1 MKSETIKEMLENSV
15 KNYPNNIAFYEK
27 KDKEYYGI
35 TYKQLY
41 EDVIAFSNY
50 LYMQGFEDK
59 NIAVI
64 GKNSYEWAVAY
75 LATMNGLGTVVP
87 LDKELTKEELENSL
101 GRLEI
106 AALVYSKDQANKID
120 DSKYNTIKMET
131 DMYKMIEEGKKYGNL
146 LKDKKVDPKET
157 KVLLFTSGT
166 TSKSKIVMLSNENI
180 MYNINTLDQFAV
192 VTEKDRFYSILPMHH
207 TFEGTGGFLLPL
219 DRGAS
224 VIHLDNLKNV
234 SKDMKEMKPTIMIG
248 VPRVVDL
255 FDKKIVKEIEKKG
268 KTKLVKY
275 ATMIGKVVPPL
286 KKHLFK
292 DIHEGLGGQLD
303 KIIVGGAPS
312 NPDAIKRLRDYGIAV
327 IEGYGL
333 TECAPLVAGNNTKK
347 YKLGS
352 VGQKLHGTDLKLVNQ
367 NEDGVGEIAVKGP
380 QVFNGYFENDEATKN
395 AFDEEGYFL
404 TGDLASIDKNG
415 YIDIKG
421 RSKNVIITSNGKNVY
436 PEEIECLIVESEYIK
451 QAVVSQKDNVIT
463 VDIVLVEELLNK
475 MNENPIFKEE
485 IYNIMKEFIAEI
497 NKRISDYKRIQRVE
511 LKDKPFE
518 ETSTQKIKRYK

>member
-1 MKSETIKEMLENSV
+1 MRSETIKEMLEKSASM
-15 KNYPNNIAFYEK
+15 YPNNIAFYEK
-27 KDKEYYGI
+27 KNNKYYGI

-41 EDVIAFSNY
+41 EDVIAFSNS
-50 LYMQGFEDK
+50 LYNQGLENK
-59 NIAVI
+59 NIAII

-106 AALVYSKDQANKID
+106 AALVYSKDQASKID

-131 DMYKMIEEGKKYGNL
+131 DMYEMIEEGKKYGNL

-192 VTEKDRFYSILPMHH
+192 VTEKDRFYSVLPMHH

-248 VPRVVDL
+248 VPRVIDL

-436 PEEIECLIVESEYIK
+436 PEEIENMLNENESIR
-451 QAVVSQKDNVIT
+451 QAVVSQRENKIVVDLVMKDEIMQKIKN
-463 VDIVLVEELLNK
+463 
-475 MNENPIFKEE
+475 NPKFRDE
-485 IYNIMKEFIAEI
+485 IYKVMKEYVNEI
-497 NKRISDYKRIQRVE
+497 NQRISEYKRIQKVVLRDE
-511 LKDKPFE
+511 PFE
-518 ETSTQKIKRYK
+518 ETSTLKIKRK

>member
-1 MKSETIKEMLENSV
+1 MRNETIKEMLEKSAEM
-15 KNYPNNIAFYEK
+15 YPNNIAFYEK
-27 KDKEYYGI
+27 KNNEYYGI
-35 TYKQLY
+35 TYKKLY
-41 EDVIAFSNY
+41 NDVIAFSNS
-50 LYMQGFEDK
+50 LYMQGLEDK

-87 LDKELTKEELENSL
+87 LDKELTKEELDKSL
-101 GRLEI
+101 SRIEVG
-106 AALVYSKDQANKID
+106 ALVYSKDQANKVD

-131 DMYKMIEEGKKYGNL
+131 DMYKMIEDGKQYGNI

-157 KVLLFTSGT
+157 RVLLFTSGT
-166 TSKSKIVMLSNENI
+166 TSESKIVMLTNENI

-192 VTEKDRFYSILPMHH
+192 ITEKDRFYSVLPMHH

-234 SKDMKEMKPTIMIG
+234 SKDMKIMKPTIMIG
-248 VPRVVDL
+248 VPRVIDL

-275 ATMIGKVVPPL
+275 ATMVGKVVPPL
-286 KKHLFK
+286 KKKLFK
-292 DIHEGLGGQLD
+292 DIHKELGGNLD
-303 KIIVGGAPS
+303 KIIVGGAPT
-312 NPDAIKRLRDYGIAV
+312 NPQAIERLKNYGITV

-333 TECAPLVAGNNTKK
+333 TECAPLVSGNSTKY

-352 VGQKLHGTDLKLVNQ
+352 VGKKLNGTDVILVNV

-380 QVFNGYFENDEATKN
+380 QVFNGYFENEEATKK
-395 AFDEEGYFL
+395 AFNEDGYFL
-404 TGDLASIDKNG
+404 TGDLATIDKKG
-415 YIDIKG
+415 FIDIKG

-436 PEEIECLIVESEYIK
+436 PEEIEELLTENEVIR
-451 QAVVSQKDNVIT
+451 QAVVSQKENK
-463 VDIVLVEELLNK
+463 IVADLVLNDELLEK
-475 MNENPIFKEE
+475 MKNNPKVKEE
-485 IYNIMKEFIAEI
+485 IFKVMKEYVQEI
-497 NKRISDYKRIQRVE
+497 NQRISDYKRIQKVE
-511 LKDKPFE
+511 LREEPFE
-518 ETSTQKIKRYK
+518 ETSTLKIKRYK

>member
-1 MKSETIKEMLENSV
+1 MRSETIKEMLEKSAAM
-15 KNYPNNIAFYEK
+15 YPNNIAFYEK
-27 KDKEYYGI
+27 KNNKYYGI

-41 EDVIAFSNY
+41 EDVIAFSNS
-50 LYMQGFEDK
+50 LYNQGLEHK
-59 NIAVI
+59 NIAII
-64 GKNSYEWAVAY
+64 GKNSYEWAVSY

-101 GRLEI
+101 QRLEI
-106 AALVYSKDQANKID
+106 GALVYSKDQATKID

-131 DMYKMIEEGKKYGNL
+131 DMYEMIEEGKKYGNL

-192 VTEKDRFYSILPMHH
+192 VTEKDRFYSVLPMHH

-275 ATMIGKVVPPL
+275 ATMIGKVVPSL

-436 PEEIECLIVESEYIK
+436 PEEIENMLNENESIR
-451 QAVVSQKDNVIT
+451 QAVVSQRENKIVVDLVMKDEIMQKIKN
-463 VDIVLVEELLNK
+463 
-475 MNENPIFKEE
+475 NPKFRDE
-485 IYNIMKEFIAEI
+485 IYKVMKEYVNEI
-497 NKRISDYKRIQRVE
+497 NQRISEYKRIQKVVLRDE
-511 LKDKPFE
+511 PFE
-518 ETSTQKIKRYK
+518 ETSTLKIKRK